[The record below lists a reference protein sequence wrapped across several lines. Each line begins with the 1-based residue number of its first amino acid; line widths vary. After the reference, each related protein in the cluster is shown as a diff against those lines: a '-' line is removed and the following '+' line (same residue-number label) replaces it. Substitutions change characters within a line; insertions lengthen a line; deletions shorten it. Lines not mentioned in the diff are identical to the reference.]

1 MKKGNILYADPTLN
15 NDLNFSRSVV
25 ILVEENNVGY
35 VGFII
40 NKKSIYSTL
49 DLIPEI
55 KENFEIFDGGPVEKE
70 NLYFIHNVPDLIK
83 NSIEIKDNLYWG
95 GNFEH
100 VVELINKKKIK
111 KNNIKFFLG
120 YSGWNKDQLLN
131 ELETKSWIIREDEKL
146 DEKTFNNSIYLWKDK
161 LIELGGEYLIWS
173 NSPDNPQHN

>member
-70 NLYFIHNVPDLIK
+70 NLYFIHNVPGLIK
-83 NSIEIKDNLYWG
+83 NSIEIKENLYWG

-131 ELETKSWIIREDEKL
+131 ELETKSWIISEDEKL
-146 DEKTFNNSIYLWKDK
+146 DEKTFNESVYLWKDK

>member
-1 MKKGNILYADPTLN
+1 MKWSVSADPTLN

-83 NSIEIKDNLYWG
+83 NSIEIKGTFSAHLKDGVALSKFLYWIHNAN
-95 GNFEH
+95 NF
-100 VVELINKKKIK
+100 
-111 KNNIKFFLG
+111 
-120 YSGWNKDQLLN
+120 
-131 ELETKSWIIREDEKL
+131 
-146 DEKTFNNSIYLWKDK
+146 
-161 LIELGGEYLIWS
+161 
-173 NSPDNPQHN
+173 

>member
-55 KENFEIFDGGPVEKE
+55 KENFEIFNGGPVEKE
-70 NLYFIHNVPDLIK
+70 NLYFIHNVPYLIK
-83 NSIEIKDNLYWG
+83 NSIEIKENLYWG

-131 ELETKSWIIREDEKL
+131 ELETKSWIISEDEKL
-146 DEKTFNNSIYLWKDK
+146 DEKTFNDSVYLWKDK